1 MNKSELQSFLEE
13 KYVQFNNF
21 NFIENDPIKIPHE
34 YSSPKDIEIAGLFS
48 AVIAWGNRKSIIKNG
63 YSLME
68 RMDESGNISIQLFKN
83 LKQNIPLLNKVF
95 RRQISN
101 IFHILHFF
109 FENGIVKKKVFLLAR

>member
-63 YSLME
+63 YNLME
-68 RMDESGNISIQLFKN
+68 RKEL
-83 LKQNIPLLNKVF
+83 
-95 RRQISN
+95 
-101 IFHILHFF
+101 
-109 FENGIVKKKVFLLAR
+109 